1 MILIIC
7 HFCILAIYIFKF
19 KISTLKIREDF
30 KFEPKVEICSSLGS
44 LKVQTK
50 FENFFTPFLENQLN
64 TVRNSNYK
72 NLNAI
77 TTLRY
82 LCRVL
87 AFGGLFC
94 LVAWMFIKFTAASL
108 FLDTISTPMAIGSA
122 EFAVRNDSS
131 NSDRCP
137 VSSPISPTML
147 PCNMSY
153 DRKAKFV
160 QLNLHSEM
168 MANWKLSVILCNSL
182 AVLVFVD
189 GGVLKRIRRDEAAAL
204 YRQDEVEI
212 PDEAIIQLPYAVFPE
227 PNCAYSV
234 HAGGPSGP
242 LINSISI
249 GDLVYHKWSCATS
262 SQSQKLYCI
271 SVHNCTVGNNRRM
284 YPIIDSNGC
293 TLEPSVVPSVTYPN
307 DLEGGI
313 LSHAFSL
320 GFSDP
325 TLAFQCKIKLLIK
338 ENGVCPRKKC

>member
-1 MILIIC
+1 MKLLP
-7 HFCILAIYIFKF
+7 HLQQQASVIF
-19 KISTLKIREDF
+19 
-30 KFEPKVEICSSLGS
+30 VETITMRSGHC
-44 LKVQTK
+44 V
-50 FENFFTPFLENQLN
+50 
-64 TVRNSNYK
+64 
-72 NLNAI
+72 AI

-82 LCRVL
+82 LCRGL
-87 AFGGLFC
+87 ALGGLFC
-94 LVAWMFIKFTAASL
+94 LVAWMFIKFTAASQ

-122 EFAVRNDSS
+122 EFAVRSDSS

-153 DRKAKFV
+153 
-160 QLNLHSEM
+160 EM

>member
-1 MILIIC
+1 MD
-7 HFCILAIYIFKF
+7 AAA
-19 KISTLKIREDF
+19 
-30 KFEPKVEICSSLGS
+30 
-44 LKVQTK
+44 
-50 FENFFTPFLENQLN
+50 
-64 TVRNSNYK
+64 
-72 NLNAI
+72 AI
-77 TTLRY
+77 TTSRY
-82 LCRVL
+82 LCRGL
-87 AFGGLFC
+87 MLGGLFC
-94 LVAWMFIKFTAASL
+94 LSQWQSYLLNLPSAVIVICICSSSHRFAAW
-108 FLDTISTPMAIGSA
+108 ST
-122 EFAVRNDSS
+122 
-131 NSDRCP
+131 
-137 VSSPISPTML
+137 ISPTML
-147 PCNMSY
+147 PCNITY
-153 DRKAKFV
+153 
-160 QLNLHSEM
+160 E

-189 GGVLKRIRRDEAAAL
+189 GGVLKRIRRDEPAAL

>member
-1 MILIIC
+1 MD
-7 HFCILAIYIFKF
+7 AAA
-19 KISTLKIREDF
+19 
-30 KFEPKVEICSSLGS
+30 
-44 LKVQTK
+44 
-50 FENFFTPFLENQLN
+50 
-64 TVRNSNYK
+64 
-72 NLNAI
+72 AI
-77 TTLRY
+77 TTSRY
-82 LCRVL
+82 LCRGL
-87 AFGGLFC
+87 MLGGLFC
-94 LVAWMFIKFTAASL
+94 LPQWQSYLLNLPSAVIVICICSSSHRFAAW
-108 FLDTISTPMAIGSA
+108 ST
-122 EFAVRNDSS
+122 
-131 NSDRCP
+131 
-137 VSSPISPTML
+137 ISPTML
-147 PCNMSY
+147 PCNITYDISY
-153 DRKAKFV
+153 SNDRIIAGVVSGAEQYPIILTLQFIM
-160 QLNLHSEM
+160 LGSEILSVVRE

-189 GGVLKRIRRDEAAAL
+189 GGVLKRIRRDEPAAL